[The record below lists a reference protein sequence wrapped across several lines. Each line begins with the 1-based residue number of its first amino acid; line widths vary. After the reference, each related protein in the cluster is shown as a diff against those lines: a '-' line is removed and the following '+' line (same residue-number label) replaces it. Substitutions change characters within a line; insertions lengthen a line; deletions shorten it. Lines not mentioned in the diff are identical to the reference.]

1 MMGNTKI
8 NWWLAEILIEKR
20 LLLDGSFVG
29 VESSVLMPR
38 VSLTCLT
45 PSTRWDISFER
56 ARGKMHFALSAPVI
70 RSRQELYRMEKG
82 LNDRKWTRRSDIIGR
97 ILLTWVQEKERK
109 AYDGSVFRERMACA
123 TAFAFDF
130 LVHLGANSE
139 WPTEIDGDGH
149 DRLIISWTGDLFRT
163 SPQKRLTTGEKRLD
177 RKYSPTPEF
186 KTER

>member
-1 MMGNTKI
+1 MIQNSQ
-8 NWWLAEILIEKR
+8 IL
-20 LLLDGSFVG
+20 L
-29 VESSVLMPR
+29 
-38 VSLTCLT
+38 
-45 PSTRWDISFER
+45 
-56 ARGKMHFALSAPVI
+56 
-70 RSRQELYRMEKG
+70 G
-82 LNDRKWTRRSDIIGR
+82 LNDRKWTRRSDTIGR

-130 LVHLGANSE
+130 LVHLGANNE

-163 SPQKRLTTGEKRLD
+163 SPQKRQTTREKRLD